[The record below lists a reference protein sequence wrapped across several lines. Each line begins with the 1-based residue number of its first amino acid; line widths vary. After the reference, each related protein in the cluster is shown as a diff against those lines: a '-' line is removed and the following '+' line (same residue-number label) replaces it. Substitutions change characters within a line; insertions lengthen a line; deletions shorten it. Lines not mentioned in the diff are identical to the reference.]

1 MKDYSYIFK
10 AHSSYIDKMYEQY
23 KTNPESVEEG
33 WKAFFEGFEFA
44 DGSNLNGTTL
54 SQQAM
59 SKDGLVFTADELKVV
74 GLINGYR
81 RRGHL
86 LSQTNPIRERRNRSP
101 HLDLADYGLTDSD
114 LDTKFFAAQ
123 EINFDEPK
131 TLREILER
139 LHKIYCGSIG
149 LEYFYIAEK
158 SKRRWLREQLEQFR
172 SDDYGLSFE
181 KKKRILSKLNDA
193 VLFEKFLHT
202 KYVGQKRF
210 SLEGGESTI
219 VGLDAMI
226 DMAANAVKNFGTG
239 EEKFPIADVKEVV
252 IGMAHRGRLNV
263 LANVMGKT
271 YEQIFNEFEG
281 KYEPDLTMG
290 DGDVKYHLGFSSQL
304 GTTSGKEIDVKLVPN
319 PSHLEAVNPVV
330 EGFARAKSDI
340 LYNGEHDNVL
350 PILIHG
356 DAAIAGQGVVFEVAQ
371 MSKLEGYSTGGTIHF
386 VINNQVGFTTDFDD
400 ARSSTYCTG
409 VASVIE
415 APVIHVNGDDPEAV
429 VFASELAVHYRQ
441 RFNSDI
447 FIDMVC
453 YRKHGHNEGDDPQFT
468 QPLLY
473 KFIKKHDNPKVV
485 YTKELISKGTVEA
498 AMAKELDKD
507 FWKKLQDR
515 LDEVKENPLPYKY
528 QESEIAW
535 KALKTKTSPEDFEV
549 SPNTGVNEKTLQKIV
564 DHLMTIP
571 DDLTPLSKVNRLMKN
586 TQKLLDADSYD
597 WQLAELMAYGTIL
610 LENKDIRMSGQ
621 DVKRGTFSHR
631 HAVLM
636 DATNKNEYNRLN
648 HIAPEQ
654 GEFMIY
660 NSLLSE
666 FAVLGFE
673 FGYSMATPNALIL
686 WEAQFGDFANG
697 AQVMI
702 DQFISSSESKWNR
715 NSGLVMLLPHGY
727 EGQGPEHSSA
737 RLERYLQLCAEFN
750 MTVANVTKPANF
762 FHLLRRQLERPFRKP
777 LIVMSPKRLL
787 RYPECVSSLADFG
800 EGTKFQE
807 VYDDPNFTT
816 KTAAKKV
823 KRLIWCSGKIYYE
836 LLDKQRAEKRNDV
849 AIARLEQLYPFPTTQ
864 YEAIIAKY
872 EKAEVMWVQEEPE
885 NKGAWQYLLAQ
896 RRKDNIDVIA
906 RKASASP
913 ATGHNKVH
921 VKEQA
926 KIINDAFDV

>member
-1 MKDYSYIFK
+1 MKDYSYVFK

-23 KTNPESVEEG
+23 KTNPEAVEEG
-33 WKAFFEGFEFA
+33 WRAFFEGFDFA
-44 DGSNLNGTTL
+44 DGTSSNGMMDSMPAL
-54 SQQAM
+54 SE
-59 SKDGLVFTADELKVV
+59 DGLVFTADELKVV

-86 LSQTNPIRERRNRSP
+86 LSDTNPIRERRDRQP
-101 HLDLADYGLTDSD
+101 HLDLTDYGLTKSD
-114 LDTKFFAAQ
+114 LDRKFFAAR
-123 EINFDEPK
+123 EINFKEPK
-131 TLREILER
+131 TLREILDR

-149 LEYFYIAEK
+149 LEYFYITEK

-172 SDDYGLSFE
+172 DDDYGLSFE
-181 KKKRILSKLNDA
+181 KKKRILSKINDA
-193 VLFEKFLHT
+193 VLFESFLHK

-219 VGLDAMI
+219 PAMDEI
-226 DMAANAVKNFGTG
+226 INSAANAVKKFGKGTD
-239 EEKFPIADVKEVV
+239 EFPIDDVQEVV

-271 YEQIFNEFEG
+271 YAQIFNEFEG
-281 KYEPDLTMG
+281 QYEPDLTMG
-290 DGDVKYHLGFSSQL
+290 DGDVKYHLGYSSQL
-304 GTTSGKEIDVKLVPN
+304 ETTDGNTIDVKLVPN
-319 PSHLEAVNPVV
+319 PSHLEAVDPVV
-330 EGFARAKSDI
+330 QGFTRAKCDI
-340 LYNGEHDNVL
+340 LYSSEPDHVL

-356 DAAIAGQGVVFEVAQ
+356 DAAVAGQGVVFEVAQ

-409 VASVIE
+409 VASTIE

-429 VFASELAVHYRQ
+429 VFAAELAVHYRQ

-473 KFIKKHDNPKVV
+473 QFIKKHPNPKDI
-485 YTKELISKGTVEA
+485 YSKELISKGTVEA
-498 AMAKELDKD
+498 EMAKALDKE
-507 FWKKLQDR
+507 FWEKLQDR
-515 LDEVKENPLPYKY
+515 LDAVKENPLPYKY
-528 QESEIAW
+528 QKPEIAW
-535 KALKTKTSPEDFEV
+535 KSLKKKPSVKDFEV
-549 SPNTGVNEKTLQKIV
+549 SPDTGVKKETLQKII
-564 DHLMTIP
+564 DHLMVIP
-571 DDLTPLSKVNRLMKN
+571 DGFTPLSKVNRLMKN
-586 TQKLLDADSYD
+586 TRKLLNANKFD

-610 LENKDIRMSGQ
+610 LEGKDVRMSGQ

-631 HAVLM
+631 HAILM

-648 HIAPEQ
+648 HINGEQ
-654 GEFMIY
+654 GELRIY

-673 FGYSMATPNALIL
+673 FGYSMATPNTLVL
-686 WEAQFGDFANG
+686 WEAQFGDFSNG

-737 RLERYLQLCAEFN
+737 RLERYLQLCAEYN

-762 FHLLRRQLERPFRKP
+762 FHLLRRQLVRPFRKP
-777 LIVMSPKRLL
+777 LVVMSPKKLL
-787 RYPECVSSLADFG
+787 RHPECVSALEDFDA
-800 EGTKFQE
+800 GTHFHE
-807 VYDDPNFTT
+807 VYDDPTFKT

-836 LLDKQRAEKRNDV
+836 LLEKQRNEKRTDV
-849 AIARLEQLYPFPTTQ
+849 AIARLEQLYPFPTKH
-864 YEAIIAKY
+864 YEEIVAKY
-872 EKAEVMWVQEEPE
+872 PKAEVVWVQEEPE
-885 NKGAWQYLLAQ
+885 NKGGWQFFLSE
-896 RRKDNIDVIA
+896 RRKDAIDVVA

-913 ATGHNKVH
+913 ATGHSKIH
-921 VKEQA
+921 LKEQA
-926 KIINDAFDV
+926 RIIEEAFNV